1 MFGKKKNEDYSVKTV
16 KVGVDKL
23 TTIALGTMVK
33 GTITVEGDLR
43 LDGIIEGNVSCRGKV
58 VIGPQGRIKGNVTCT
73 GAVLHGMLQGDI
85 QVAEDLIMK
94 SGCTM
99 NGDVYTCK
107 LEILKRCLE
116 KSRFGLFQLWL
127 KVFRRLQSYLKKRD
141 NHAVGLLWHYAF
153 CDLLKYQSDI

>member
-107 LEILKRCLE
+107 LEIESKARFNGTCNTTE
-116 KSRFGLFQLWL
+116 KDTLVTSQVV
-127 KVFRRLQSYLKKRD
+127 KPETV
-141 NHAVGLLWHYAF
+141 
-153 CDLLKYQSDI
+153 DIEK

>member
-58 VIGPQGRIKGNVTCT
+58 VIGPPRKDQRKCDVHRCCVTRDVTGRYSGGRRFDNEI
-73 GAVLHGMLQGDI
+73 GMYN
-85 QVAEDLIMK
+85 E
-94 SGCTM
+94 
-99 NGDVYTCK
+99 
-107 LEILKRCLE
+107 
-116 KSRFGLFQLWL
+116 W
-127 KVFRRLQSYLKKRD
+127 
-141 NHAVGLLWHYAF
+141 
-153 CDLLKYQSDI
+153 

>member
-58 VIGPQGRIKGNVTCT
+58 VIGPQGRIKGKGQETT
-73 GAVLHGMLQGDI
+73 
-85 QVAEDLIMK
+85 
-94 SGCTM
+94 S
-99 NGDVYTCK
+99 
-107 LEILKRCLE
+107 
-116 KSRFGLFQLWL
+116 S
-127 KVFRRLQSYLKKRD
+127 SYLSLYF
-141 NHAVGLLWHYAF
+141 AMM
-153 CDLLKYQSDI
+153 

>member
-33 GTITVEGDLR
+33 GTITVEGD
-43 LDGIIEGNVSCRGKV
+43 VSCRGKV

-107 LEILKRCLE
+107 LEIESKARFNGTCNTTE
-116 KSRFGLFQLWL
+116 KDTLVTSQVV
-127 KVFRRLQSYLKKRD
+127 KPETVDTEK
-141 NHAVGLLWHYAF
+141 
-153 CDLLKYQSDI
+153 

>member
-73 GAVLHGMLQGDI
+73 GAVLHG
-85 QVAEDLIMK
+85 
-94 SGCTM
+94 

-107 LEILKRCLE
+107 LEIESKARFNGTCNTTE
-116 KSRFGLFQLWL
+116 KDTLVTSQVV
-127 KVFRRLQSYLKKRD
+127 KPETVDTEK
-141 NHAVGLLWHYAF
+141 
-153 CDLLKYQSDI
+153 

>member
-23 TTIALGTMVK
+23 TTIALGTM
-33 GTITVEGDLR
+33 
-43 LDGIIEGNVSCRGKV
+43 KV

-107 LEILKRCLE
+107 LEIESKARFNGTCNTTE
-116 KSRFGLFQLWL
+116 KDTLVTSQVV
-127 KVFRRLQSYLKKRD
+127 KPETVDTEK
-141 NHAVGLLWHYAF
+141 
-153 CDLLKYQSDI
+153 

>member
-85 QVAEDLIMK
+85 QVAEDVTTVSFGANANRKHL
-94 SGCTM
+94 
-99 NGDVYTCK
+99 YH
-107 LEILKRCLE
+107 LK
-116 KSRFGLFQLWL
+116 QLNIVL
-127 KVFRRLQSYLKKRD
+127 
-141 NHAVGLLWHYAF
+141 
-153 CDLLKYQSDI
+153 

>member
-73 GAVLHGMLQGDI
+73 GAVLHG
-85 QVAEDLIMK
+85 
-94 SGCTM
+94 C
-99 NGDVYTCK
+99 YR
-107 LEILKRCLE
+107 EIFGGR
-116 KSRFGLFQLWL
+116 RF
-127 KVFRRLQSYLKKRD
+127 D
-141 NHAVGLLWHYAF
+141 NEIGMYNEW
-153 CDLLKYQSDI
+153 